1 MLYRLSASSKIKVL
15 RMRDIVLLIVTI
27 LLEVFLP
34 CTLLNKDAFGNT
46 IGLTEYHYYDI
57 FIFKQGIT
65 YPLIT
70 CIATLLAAVLL
81 ILFTIT
87 KKIAFAFIEAVI
99 MLSAIIITIVQI
111 PNGTFGYGNIIIFTF
126 VIIIFITQTLD
137 CIFIKRLQNR
147 S

>member
-1 MLYRLSASSKIKVL
+1 M
-15 RMRDIVLLIVTI
+15 
-27 LLEVFLP
+27 
-34 CTLLNKDAFGNT
+34 
-46 IGLTEYHYYDI
+46 
-57 FIFKQGIT
+57 
-65 YPLIT
+65 
-70 CIATLLAAVLL
+70 ATLLAAVLL

-87 KKIAFAFIEAVI
+87 KKIVFAFIEAVI